1 MTKYKNFLFS
11 DKEEVELII
20 RVLNFL
26 EEIGIVNYD
35 ADEGKNQYYFSDMG
49 VANYYLSRTG
59 ATREE
64 IEEILLEMLSLRNTC
79 NYQQYE
85 ESLEMVSEPILINQF
100 SNDKID
106 LRGMMEY
113 AKIQDKKVEEL
124 SEIEKVNMDK
134 WWDVLPFCKYIREEG
149 IVLWEEYSKLEF

>member
-134 WWDVLPFCKYIREEG
+134 W
-149 IVLWEEYSKLEF
+149 